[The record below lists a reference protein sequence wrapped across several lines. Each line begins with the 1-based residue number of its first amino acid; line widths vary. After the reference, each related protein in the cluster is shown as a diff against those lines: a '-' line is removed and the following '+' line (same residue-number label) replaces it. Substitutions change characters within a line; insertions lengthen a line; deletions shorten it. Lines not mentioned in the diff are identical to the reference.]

1 MFPIR
6 ITTLVTEEVY
16 KRFSWAILIR
26 RKSFIAYLIV
36 ILGLILY
43 LMIVTTG
50 GQDIFF
56 FCAIYNFCFI
66 TGTFLELKISYKA
79 VLSKKSFMAEY
90 GDYSDIR

>member
-6 ITTLVTEEVY
+6 ITSIFTEEVY

-50 GQDIFF
+50 GQDI
-56 FCAIYNFCFI
+56 I
-66 TGTFLELKISYKA
+66 FLYHLQFLFYYRHFS
-79 VLSKKSFMAEY
+79 
-90 GDYSDIR
+90 

>member
-6 ITTLVTEEVY
+6 ITSIFTEEVY

-36 ILGLILY
+36 ILGLILD

-50 GQDIFF
+50 GQDII
-56 FCAIYNFCFI
+56 FCAIYNFLFYYRY
-66 TGTFLELKISYKA
+66 FSWA
-79 VLSKKSFMAEY
+79 
-90 GDYSDIR
+90 